1 MYERCEK
8 LRPTLFRLASDT
20 TDDDEALGTVSFS
33 RVGSTHPRV
42 WAPRGALCLPWGCLC
57 CRHTHLRAAPSA
69 PVVALADGID

>member
-42 WAPRGALCLPWGCLC
+42 WAPRGALCLPWGALPAVGLPLLPT
-57 CRHTHLRAAPSA
+57 HTLEGGS
-69 PVVALADGID
+69 